1 MTIPA
6 QLADR
11 LAIPAIAAPMFLVSG
26 PDLVV
31 ETCRSGIAGTFP
43 ALNQRTT
50 EGFND
55 WCEAI
60 EQRLHNAKNPAPYG
74 VNLIVHK
81 TNPRVAADLEICV
94 KRKVPIIITSLGAVK
109 DVVDA
114 VHSYGG
120 LIFHDVINRRHA
132 EKAAQAGVDGI
143 IAVAAGAGG
152 HAGSMSPFA
161 LIPEIRSVFD
171 GTIILSGV
179 MNTGRDIAAA
189 RMMGADLAYL
199 GTRFISTKESMASE
213 DQKQMQVEAKAGDIV
228 YTPNVSGV
236 WANFMRQSIEK
247 AGLDPDDLPPHEGMD
262 MKSEARAWKNIWS
275 AGQGVTGIDDVPTT
289 AELCH
294 RLITEYRAAVAS
306 LANDPYANQRPS
318 TPHQTMS
325 A

>member
-1 MTIPA
+1 MTIPSS
-6 QLADR
+6 LAER

-43 ALNQRTT
+43 ALNQRTS
-50 EGFND
+50 EGFAA
-55 WCEAI
+55 WCEEI
-60 EQRLHNAKNPAPYG
+60 ERRLHNAKDAAPYG

-143 IAVAAGAGG
+143 IGVAAGAGG
-152 HAGSMSPFA
+152 HAGSLSPFA

-199 GTRFISTKESMASE
+199 GTRFIATKESLATE
-213 DQKQMQVEAKAGDIV
+213 EQKDMQVASRAGDIV
-228 YTPNVSGV
+228 YTPNISGV
-236 WANFMRQSIEK
+236 WANFMRKSIEEN
-247 AGLDPDDLPPHEGMD
+247 GLDPDDLPPHEGMN
-262 MKSEARAWKNIWS
+262 MASEARAWKTIWS
-275 AGQGVTGIDDVPTT
+275 AGQGVGGIDDVP
-289 AELCH
+289 AAADLCA
-294 RLITEYRAAVAS
+294 RLIAEYRAAIAG
-306 LANDPYANQRPS
+306 LAADPFAG
-318 TPHQTMS
+318 

>member
-1 MTIPA
+1 MSIPA
-6 QLADR
+6 SLADR

-43 ALNQRTT
+43 ALNQRTS
-50 EGFND
+50 EGFSD
-55 WCEAI
+55 WCETI
-60 EQRLHNAKNPAPYG
+60 EQRLHNVDSPAPYG

-94 KRKVPIIITSLGAVK
+94 KRKVPIVITSLGAVP
-109 DVVDA
+109 DVVQA

-120 LIFHDVINRRHA
+120 LVFHDVINRRHA

-161 LIPEIRSVFD
+161 LLPEIRKVFD
-171 GTIILSGV
+171 GTLILSGV

-199 GTRFISTKESMASE
+199 GTRFIATKESMASE
-213 DQKQMQVEAKAGDIV
+213 NQKQMQVDAKAGDIV
-228 YTPNVSGV
+228 YTPNISGV
-236 WANFMRQSIEK
+236 WANFMRQSIEA

-275 AGQGVTGIDDVPTT
+275 AGQGVTGIDDVPAA
-289 AELCH
+289 AELCA
-294 RLITEYRAAVAS
+294 RLIADYRDAIAA
-306 LANDPYANQRPS
+306 LADDPYARR
-318 TPHQTMS
+318 T
-325 A
+325 AGA